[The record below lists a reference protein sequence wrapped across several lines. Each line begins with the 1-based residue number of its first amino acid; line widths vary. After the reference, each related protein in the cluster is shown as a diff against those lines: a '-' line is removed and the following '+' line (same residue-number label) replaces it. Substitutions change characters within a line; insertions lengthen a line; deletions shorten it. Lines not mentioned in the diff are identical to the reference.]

1 MCPLAWGAAS
11 AAGHRVKGQRFA
23 PAPDGSLSGGGVA
36 SALPSAEAR
45 PLALLQWRMLTV
57 RSDDSEHKYSSTPL
71 DWVTLDTNIAYW
83 LHPRTSVSGGLV
95 PAESGCLA
103 PQPSSRACHVLLSAS
118 PQHGAGAPL
127 TSACRGEPGLSA
139 LGGAYCSPF
148 LPEASLKRAPSFLCG
163 ASGLSHPSVR
173 PLHSVERASSSCAQS
188 SLPGRGG
195 AEHAGLPPSGPSGSS
210 PGKSPSALRAWL

>member
-1 MCPLAWGAAS
+1 M
-11 AAGHRVKGQRFA
+11 KGQRFA

-127 TSACRGEPGLSA
+127 TSACRGA
-139 LGGAYCSPF
+139 
-148 LPEASLKRAPSFLCG
+148 
-163 ASGLSHPSVR
+163 R
-173 PLHSVERASSSCAQS
+173 PLCSRGSLLLPFSARSVFETCPFVPVWRLGPQPPVRASSSLSRASVLVLCSVIA
-188 SLPGRGG
+188 PWTRGR
-195 AEHAGLPPSGPSGSS
+195 
-210 PGKSPSALRAWL
+210 